1 MQQKYWDKLAP
12 SKTFTTTLDVALIQ
26 SMITRDAKIVDYG
39 CGYGRTLDELFRLGY
54 HNLAGFDFS
63 EAMIKRGHE
72 AFPYLKLKVARND
85 LMSCPSAS
93 VDLVLLF
100 ALLTCVIDDKQQQ
113 QIIGEAWRV
122 LKPGGYVYIN
132 DFLLNTDD
140 RNISRYKKYVRKY
153 NTYGVFEL
161 DDGGVLRHHDE
172 AYLQELLSGF
182 KQELLKKT
190 VFTTMNGHLSN
201 GFVMLAKKVNN
212 E

>member
-12 SKTFTTTLDVALIQ
+12 VKTFTTALDVDLMQ

-54 HNLAGFDFS
+54 RNLSGFDFS
-63 EAMIKRGHE
+63 EAMIKRGRE
-72 AFPYLKLKVARND
+72 AFPHLKLEVVRND
-85 LMSCPSAS
+85 LMNCPSDS

-100 ALLTCVIDDKQQQ
+100 ALLTCVIDNKQQQ
-113 QIIGEAWRV
+113 QIIDEAWRI

-140 RNISRYKKYVRKY
+140 RNIGRYKKYVHKY
-153 NTYGVFEL
+153 NTYGIFEL
-161 DDGGVLRHHDE
+161 DDGGVLRHHDK
-172 AYLQELLSGF
+172 AYILKLLSGF
-182 KQELLKKT
+182 KQELLKKI

-201 GFVMLAKKVNN
+201 GFVMLAKKSQ
-212 E
+212 